1 MLAPFSLSHFF
12 LVADVCIAF
21 SELSFPFCSPLVL
34 RPRWGNS
41 RAERVTAFH
50 QGCSQPRAAIQ
61 GSQYS
66 HRCSCWTGALFL
78 LFSSQSDRERLV
90 GPECGFAFIYS
101 IDRELYLGASTP
113 PGVAAIDFQSRAFS
127 WHLIKLQL
135 HVQEGAAGTTDRFHI
150 PIYVG
155 PMHLCQPIPCVWSEE
170 YARLVGLWRKTA
182 PRPTENVGE

>member
-1 MLAPFSLSHFF
+1 MRKESLPFIRAAANLALRFKEANIHIDAHAGRAHFF
-12 LVADVCIAF
+12 FFFQVSLI
-21 SELSFPFCSPLVL
+21 
-34 RPRWGNS
+34 
-41 RAERVTAFH
+41 ERDSWA
-50 QGCSQPRAAIQ
+50 
-61 GSQYS
+61 
-66 HRCSCWTGALFL
+66 
-78 LFSSQSDRERLV
+78 
-90 GPECGFAFIYS
+90 PECGFAFIYS